1 MALCGS
7 YNWPCRE
14 GERMPRPPLTAI
26 AVGGDGAYCS
36 AGARRTAPAA
46 PVGVTV
52 KPENSPSTSVC
63 HFNWGAWGIV
73 TGPQHQFPTAPAC
86 VSMPGFITAL
96 INWPTGLEDERTLVE
111 TSLF

>member
-1 MALCGS
+1 
-7 YNWPCRE
+7 
-14 GERMPRPPLTAI
+14 MPRPTLTAI

-46 PVGVTV
+46 PVVVTV
-52 KPENSPSTSVC
+52 KLENSPSTWVC
-63 HFNWGAWGIV
+63 HLTGAPGDCDRTSTPV
-73 TGPQHQFPTAPAC
+73 PHCPAC